1 MKNSIFRHILNEEY
15 IEVNKSVSETIQC
28 LREQN
33 GLCRSSTNNDITV
46 YFECSERGKIHVDSS
61 FGRDIDFRGILQ
73 LYYVR
78 GEVVSINDKTY
89 VKITSIYKK
98 SDIWLRSLL
107 LVFAALL
114 FPLLVYI
121 KGAFII
127 PAILISFAI
136 FLILSFYTVN
146 TTIKR
151 KQQGLNIV
159 KTMEDELKRRVQNIA
174 RWDE

>member
-1 MKNSIFRHILNEEY
+1 MKKSIFRHILNEEY

-33 GLCRSSTNNDITV
+33 GLCRNSTNDMTV
-46 YFECSERGKIHVDSS
+46 YFECSEHGKIRVDSM
-61 FGRDIDFRGILQ
+61 FERHIDFRGILQ
-73 LYYVR
+73 IYYVR
-78 GEVVSINDKTY
+78 GEVASINNKTY
-89 VKITSIYKK
+89 VIITSFYKK
-98 SDIWLRSLL
+98 SDLWLRSLL

-114 FPLLVYI
+114 FPWWAFI
-121 KGAFII
+121 KGAFFI
-127 PAILISFAI
+127 PAMLISFAI
-136 FLILSFYTVN
+136 FLTLSFCSVN

-159 KTMEDELKRRVQNIA
+159 KTMEDEIKRRVQNIA